1 MPARHRQPW
10 FRAKR
15 FGYGA
20 GLPIAW
26 QGWVVLALYLAIC
39 IGAPRALSGAPA
51 AGAILA
57 ATVWL
62 VWVAKARTRGGWR
75 WRSGRDA
82 DG

>member
-1 MPARHRQPW
+1 M
-10 FRAKR
+10 
-15 FGYGA
+15 
-20 GLPIAW
+20 
-26 QGWVVLALYLAIC
+26 LALYLAIC